1 MTSVLRQITAS
12 GYDPRLLP
20 PFAREEGYPQ
30 AWRKAIGAAFT
41 AGWRGSYA
49 QVKRRLDLALA
60 LDAARPGLSA
70 RILGLYDPGFCLLD
84 GAGKATIAFNAS
96 GIFPALPSTSATTIA
111 AAVGTTPA
119 YWDFVPGGAFRSL
132 IDIAL
137 VQAIPGIA
145 IVSVYSHVTR
155 GSARGYPALLR
166 RLTSSG
172 TQFVQ
177 LGGGAYLSSVSDRW
191 TVESRAAL
199 AAADTPAQG
208 YGVATSVTGVP
219 KLQIV
224 RADVLNNRR
233 SMTING
239 VEVVADTPFT
249 PETGRP
255 GAFYGT
261 DGVAFGIGDAIT
273 GTSQIH
279 VWESW
284 VVRLSGNK
292 ASDDADIAA
301 VSAIINARNPQIA

>member
-30 AWRKAIGAAFT
+30 AWRKAIGAAFI

-60 LDAARPGLSA
+60 LDAARPGLSG

-84 GAGKATIAFNAS
+84 GAGKATIAFNAT
-96 GIFPALPSTSATTIA
+96 GIFPALPSTSATTVA

-132 IDIAL
+132 LDIAL

-145 IVSVYSHVTR
+145 IVSAYRHVTR
-155 GSARGYPALLR
+155 GSARAYPAVLR
-166 RLTSSG
+166 RFTG
-172 TQFVQ
+172 TGSQFVQ
-177 LGGGAYLSSVSDRW
+177 LGGGAYLSSASDRW
-191 TVESRAAL
+191 AVESRAAL
-199 AAADTPAQG
+199 GAADEPAQG
-208 YGVATSVTGVP
+208 FGAAQSVIGSPV
-219 KLQIV
+219 LQVV

-239 VEVVADTPFT
+239 VEVVADAPFT

-255 GAFYGT
+255 GGFYGT
-261 DGVAFGIGDAIT
+261 DGAAFSIGDPIA

-292 ASDDADIAA
+292 ASDDADLAA
-301 VSAIINARNPQIA
+301 ISSIITSRNPQIA